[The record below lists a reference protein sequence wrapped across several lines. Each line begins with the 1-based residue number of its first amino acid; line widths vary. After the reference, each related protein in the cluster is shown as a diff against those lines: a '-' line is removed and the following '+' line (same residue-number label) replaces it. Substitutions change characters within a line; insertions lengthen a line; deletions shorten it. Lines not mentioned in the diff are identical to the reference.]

1 MSRGSFL
8 NDTLYDYLLNATLV
22 PDPLLDRLR
31 NETTEKTGQWAG
43 MQISRDQGRFMQVL
57 VKLTNARKYLEVG
70 TFTGYSALV
79 IAQAMP
85 GDGRLVCCDI
95 SEEWTAIAR
104 KYWQEAG
111 VAHKVDLRLA
121 PALETMAQ
129 LGAGAEAGTFDIIF
143 IDGDKKE
150 YDGYYERAL
159 TLLRQGGVVLIDN
172 VLWGGNV
179 ANPEKQDE
187 GTVAIRTLNEK
198 IRDDARVYSVLVSI
212 GDGLT
217 MAVKL

>member
-8 NDTLYDYLLNATLV
+8 NDALYDYLLRASLT

-31 NETTEKTGQWAG
+31 DETTRVTGQWAG

-57 VKLTNARKYLEVG
+57 VKLTGARAYLEVG

-79 IAQAMP
+79 VAQAMP
-85 GDGRLVCCDI
+85 AEGKVVCCDI
-95 SEEWTAIAR
+95 SEEWTSVGR
-104 KYWQEAG
+104 KYWEEAG

-121 PALETMAQ
+121 PALETMAA
-129 LGAGAEAGTFDIIF
+129 LARTAAGTFDITF
-143 IDGDKKE
+143 LDGDKKE
-150 YDGYYERAL
+150 YDGYYEHSL
-159 TLLRQGGVVLIDN
+159 TLLRPGGLVLIDN
-172 VLWGGNV
+172 VLWGGAV
-179 ANPEKQDE
+179 ADPEKNDE
-187 GTVAIRTLNEK
+187 GTVAIRALNDK
-198 IRDDARVYSVLVSI
+198 IRDDSRVFSVMVSI

>member
-8 NDTLYDYLLNATLV
+8 NDTLYDYLLNASLV

-31 NETTEKTGQWAG
+31 DETTEATGQWAG

-57 VKLTNARKYLEVG
+57 VKMTGARKYLEVG

-79 IAQAMP
+79 VAQAMAE
-85 GDGRLVCCDI
+85 DGRLVCCDV
-95 SEEWTAIAR
+95 SEEWTAVAR

-121 PALETMAQ
+121 PALETMAA
-129 LGAGAEAGTFDIIF
+129 LAAGPEAGTFDLVF
-143 IDGDKKE
+143 LDGDKKE

-159 TLLRQGGVVLIDN
+159 QLLRAGGTVLIDN
-172 VLWGGNV
+172 VLWGGSV
-179 ANPEKQDE
+179 ADPEKQDE
-187 GTVAIRTLNEK
+187 GTRAIRALNEK

-212 GDGLT
+212 GDGLSL
-217 MAVKL
+217 AVKL